1 MPWIAWPLKQKLMQ
15 TMAQHDAFY
24 RLQRRVE
31 INDAYRGAER
41 AGHTNGGRKAANKT
55 AFVAAVQTHPDGHPL
70 YVHPTP
76 VTDLPDQEMHQ
87 WEQQH
92 LAPRCHEVSDGTR
105 AFAQVCQA
113 QSTHERHLTG
123 GGRQGAQAPPLRWVN
138 AVLGNLK
145 TCLPCDPDC

>member
-1 MPWIAWPLKQKLMQ
+1 MRTGEASVQATPTAGATRP
-15 TMAQHDAFY
+15 TD
-24 RLQRRVE
+24 RLYCCRP
-31 INDAYRGAER
+31 Y
-41 AGHTNGGRKAANKT
+41 
-55 AFVAAVQTHPDGHPL
+55 GHPL
-70 YVHPTP
+70 YVHLTP

-92 LAPRCHEVSDGTR
+92 LAPGCHEVSDGTR